1 MTDYLPRKS
10 AKRSLHNH
18 CRGYH
23 RGDPDIQQQQVPADR
38 IAGDVVQRNS
48 EGRMSDHV
56 NKVQYHGGVGHGH
69 DRSRAE
75 GEDGVVPPLVVLLL
89 PGGTSPRRGPHWDQS
104 LIPQEL
110 SPCLNL
116 LYVHRAGACL
126 FAFWLI
132 PLSFNTCFK
141 TSPQYLD

>member
-48 EGRMSDHV
+48 EGRTSDPV
-56 NKVQYHGGVGHGH
+56 NKVQ
-69 DRSRAE
+69 DRVTRKRAKDI
-75 GEDGVVPPLVVLLL
+75 G
-89 PGGTSPRRGPHWDQS
+89 PGGA
-104 LIPQEL
+104 I
-110 SPCLNL
+110 
-116 LYVHRAGACL
+116 
-126 FAFWLI
+126 
-132 PLSFNTCFK
+132 
-141 TSPQYLD
+141 